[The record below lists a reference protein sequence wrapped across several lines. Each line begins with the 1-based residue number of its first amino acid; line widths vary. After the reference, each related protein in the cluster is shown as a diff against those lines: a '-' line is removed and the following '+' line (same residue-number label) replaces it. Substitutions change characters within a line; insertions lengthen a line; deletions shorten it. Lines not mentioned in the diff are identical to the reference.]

1 MIPARCSFRFVSEI
15 LRMEQFS
22 VYGISGRD
30 LIQRAIG
37 PRTGLSYGI
46 SISGATKARLIF
58 SLGHESLSRDVFRP
72 RKFLCNAFLGTRV
85 DFLFPSV
92 APAFSFHPTSAS
104 EFDTCFSWPFETISR
119 GMLAVSPNSLFQ
131 PSCLDYCRLG
141 SIGQL
146 DNVSAEVAR
155 AATRIIAAAY
165 NEAASSPRP
174 GITLLLRRYWNVGG
188 IDFVVVVATAR
199 HCRNCR
205 WK

>member
-37 PRTGLSYGI
+37 PRIGSSYGI

-58 SLGHESLSRDVFRP
+58 FTNLFRGMYFVPGSFFVTRYLVHE
-72 RKFLCNAFLGTRV
+72 TRV
-85 DFLFPSV
+85 DFLFPSI

-104 EFDTCFSWPFETISR
+104 EFDTCFSWPSETISR

-141 SIGQL
+141 SIGL

-188 IDFVVVVATAR
+188 IDFVVAVATAR